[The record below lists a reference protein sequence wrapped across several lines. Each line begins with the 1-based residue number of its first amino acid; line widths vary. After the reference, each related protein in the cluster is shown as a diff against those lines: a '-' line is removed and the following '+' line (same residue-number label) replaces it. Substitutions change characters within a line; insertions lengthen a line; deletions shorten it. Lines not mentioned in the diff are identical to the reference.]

1 MPILGTEVLISPEG
15 SNEYLLAQMG
25 RRSRAAVQEGQAC
38 GLRPRIKRPVVPS
51 RTPPAKECGPHLEST
66 VVLCSPFA
74 LILHLK

>member
-25 RRSRAAVQEGQAC
+25 RRSRAAVQEGRHAGCTLAQNDLLY
-38 GLRPRIKRPVVPS
+38 LRGHLPQK
-51 RTPPAKECGPHLEST
+51 KCGPHLEST
-66 VVLCSPFA
+66 FALCSPFA